1 MSDLIADC
9 TKYRTTSQEMTL
21 SPCLA
26 VCLDAELRTNSSTTV
41 SGTQDLCTG
50 LFCLQIC
57 HSTFASTEV
66 AQKKEKIKE

>member
-9 TKYRTTSQEMTL
+9 TKCRTTSQEMTL

-26 VCLDAELRTNSSTTV
+26 VCLDAELSSSTTV